1 MATQQPST
9 FPKVTSTLLAG
20 ADPEKPLSEQ
30 KAECVQRFSDLGLG
44 RGVDA
49 AKNKP
54 WLQKSSFQVRNVTF
68 DSIVGTE
75 EGGAVEAYESTVM
88 SVQTLQLSLKASI
101 SAPSN
106 AGPVKVGMDSEHSR
120 TTSTTRRVVG
130 RRVQNRT
137 IAFKESFD
145 DVSYAVLHK
154 PHAPHHLPEAPHT
167 PPIDTTE
174 DDTSAQHF
182 APIRIPARRL
192 YTFDERLCEWVLE
205 NMHSDHSNVCS
216 EQYIRLMKSGVS
228 PSHVFEDW
236 FRSESATRRDSQLIK
251 ALRHYCDGFVSN
263 FHITHYVSAI
273 QLGAVEYRVMSEQEY
288 YRSVSQSGSLG
299 YSDIATGA
307 AKGGYSRKRSSKS
320 THVRCIGAIQGD
332 TENGHFSVARGTYGE
347 AVIEAEFKPVT
358 TLIRNR
364 HLRSTLQRA
373 VTRYIEGK
381 ADASGE

>member
-1 MATQQPST
+1 MAEEQTCT

-30 KAECVQRFSDLGLG
+30 KADCVQRFSDLGLG

-49 AKNKP
+49 SNNKP

-75 EGGAVEAYESTVM
+75 EGGAVEAYESVVM

-106 AGPVKVGMDSEHSR
+106 AGPVKIGMDSEHSR

-145 DVSYAVLHK
+145 DVSYAVSHK
-154 PHAPHHLPEAPHT
+154 PHTPHHHPEAPHT
-167 PPIDTTE
+167 PPPTDTTE
-174 DDTSAQHF
+174 DNTSAQHF
-182 APIRIPARRL
+182 ASGSVRRL

-205 NMHSDHSNVCS
+205 NLHNDHSNVCG

-236 FRSESATRRDSQLIK
+236 YRSESATRRDSQLIK
-251 ALRHYCDGFVSN
+251 ALRHYCESFVSS

-273 QLGAVEYRVMSEQEY
+273 QLGAVEFQVMSEQEY
-288 YRSVSQSGSLG
+288 YRSVTQSGSLG
-299 YSDIATGA
+299 YSDIATGT
-307 AKGGYSRKRSSKS
+307 AKGGYSRKKSSKS
-320 THVRCIGAIQGD
+320 THVKCIGAIQGD
-332 TENGHFSVARGTYGE
+332 TGKYHFSVARGTYGE

-358 TLIRNR
+358 TLIRNK

-373 VTRYIEGK
+373 VTGYIEGK
-381 ADASGE
+381 ADTSGE